1 MITPFEFDTNW
12 LLALNFDGGTFLDQ
26 LAYVFSGKLT
36 WIPLYLGVLWWV
48 AATRS
53 IQEAVLLLIV
63 AGIAIG
69 LTDQSCN
76 LAKNFLPKLRPSHNP
91 DLTPF
96 LHIVNDYRGGL
107 HGTLSAHAG
116 NSVAFAV
123 LSLHF
128 INNKIYTPLILLWV
142 LLVSYSRIYLGV
154 HYPVDI
160 ILGGGV
166 GAFWGWI
173 AVELYRGFSSKFEE
187 KNTSTDKD
195 KEANQNA

>member
-12 LLALNFDGGTFLDQ
+12 LLALNFDGGMFLDQ

-53 IQEAVLLLIV
+53 VQEAVLLLVV
-63 AGIAIG
+63 AAVVIA

-91 DLTPF
+91 EIRDLV
-96 LHIVNDYRGGL
+96 HIVNDYRGGL
-107 HGTLSAHAG
+107 HGTLSSHAG
-116 NSVAFAV
+116 NSAAFAV

-128 INNKIYTPLILLWV
+128 INNRIYTPLILLWV
-142 LLVSYSRIYLGV
+142 VLVSYSRIYLGV

-160 ILGGGV
+160 ILGACV
-166 GAFWGWI
+166 GAFWAWI
-173 AVELYRGFSSKFEE
+173 GIELYRGVASKF
-187 KNTSTDKD
+187 KD
-195 KEANQNA
+195 KTSQDNSQSSQSANA